1 MRVILIF
8 DIGKTNKK
16 VLLFNE
22 QYELVWNNSAMIPET
37 TDEDGFPCDDLAA
50 ITQWI
55 NEQLSRARTLKE
67 FEIVAVNCTAYGA
80 SLVYLDQQHRPLTP
94 LYNYI
99 KPYPADILEKFTA
112 KYPDWPVLTASPVS
126 GNLNAGLQLYRMKEQ
141 QREVLQAVCHA
152 CHLPEYISF
161 LIGGSIHA
169 EITSIGC
176 HTGMWDFK
184 KKQYH
189 RWLTEEGLMD
199 LLPPLKKANQANA
212 VQLAAGN
219 RIAGT
224 GLHDSSAALVPYLLQ
239 VKQPFLLLSTGTW
252 SISLNPFNNHSLT
265 KEELEQDCLCY
276 LTPEGSPV
284 KASRLFA
291 GAFHEQQVQRM
302 AAHFHVAPTYF
313 NTIHFNVSLVKR
325 QQYKFDRVY
334 TPGTFHQRDLSE
346 FATHEEA
353 YHHFIHDLV
362 EQQVVATGLVLHGTR
377 PRKILVDGGF
387 SRNEVFMQFFA
398 MAMREYEVSAAALGE
413 ASALGAALIIHEHW
427 NSNPIPEELIQV
439 KKVKF

>member
-22 QYELVWNNSAMIPET
+22 QYDVVWRDSVSIPET
-37 TDEDGFPCDDLAA
+37 TDEDGFPCDDLPA

-55 NEQLSRARTLKE
+55 DGQLSRTCSMKE
-67 FEIVAVNCTAYGA
+67 FEIVAINCTAYGA
-80 SLVYLDQQHRPLTP
+80 SLVYLDEQQRPLTP
-94 LYNYI
+94 LYNYL
-99 KPYPADILEKFTA
+99 KPYPEDVLENFTST
-112 KYPDWPVLTASPVS
+112 YPDWPVITASPVS
-126 GNLNAGLQLYRMKEQ
+126 GNLNAGLQLFRMKRHQ
-141 QREVLQAVCHA
+141 PALLQTVRHV

-161 LIGGSIHA
+161 LTGGSIHS

-176 HTGMWDFK
+176 HTAMWDFK

-189 RWLTEEGLMD
+189 RWITEEGLMD
-199 LLPPLKKANQANA
+199 LLPPLKKANEALHA
-212 VQLAAGN
+212 KSPGGSRAT
-219 RIAGT
+219 GT
-224 GLHDSSAALVPYLLQ
+224 GLHDSSAALVPYLQQ

-252 SISLNPFNNHSLT
+252 SISLNPFNNHPLT

-291 GAFHEQQVQRM
+291 GAFHEQQVQRI
-302 AAHFHVAPTYF
+302 AAYFHVAPAYF
-313 NTIHFNVSLVKR
+313 NTIHFNASLVKR

-334 TPGTFHQRDLSE
+334 TPGTFHERDLAE
-346 FATHEEA
+346 FATQEEA
-353 YHHFIHDLV
+353 YHHFVHDLV
-362 EQQVVATGLVLHGTR
+362 EQQVVATSYVLHGTR

-387 SRNEVFMQFFA
+387 SRNEVFMHFFA
-398 MAMREYEVSAAALGE
+398 MAMREYDVSAAEVGE
-413 ASALGAALIIHEHW
+413 ASALGAAMIIHEHW
-427 NSNPIPEELIQV
+427 NTNPLPEELIKL
-439 KKVKF
+439 KKIKM